1 MNIHAVKLQ
10 LCFYTTRRSICPPSH
25 SALSCFLFR
34 SLLGETEGFGVGV
47 SSFFYPQCGV
57 EAVPAPRIDTLHI
70 TGFGLSSPLSCAEL
84 LQDWLWPPLL
94 PGSVISFAHRS
105 ALRTD
110 SVSISKPAANLPT
123 LADTHSSQSRQD
135 RRNTYG
141 GKEKERSES
150 RSNNFYTFLSPL
162 LLFLVLF
169 LQ

>member
-1 MNIHAVKLQ
+1 MLFVEHI
-10 LCFYTTRRSICPPSH
+10 
-25 SALSCFLFR
+25 SALMFSPLLLSLQVSPRWFR
-34 SLLGETEGFGVGV
+34 GIGVGV

-57 EAVPAPRIDTLHI
+57 EAVPASGIDTLHI

-135 RRNTYG
+135 RPNTYG
-141 GKEKERSES
+141 GKKR
-150 RSNNFYTFLSPL
+150 RDPNRTL
-162 LLFLVLF
+162 LISTPFF
-169 LQ
+169 SFFFFFFCGW

>member
-1 MNIHAVKLQ
+1 M
-10 LCFYTTRRSICPPSH
+10 
-25 SALSCFLFR
+25 
-34 SLLGETEGFGVGV
+34 GV

-150 RSNNFYTFLSPL
+150 HSLNFYTFFFPSSFFAVIIKQDSDLEAL
-162 LLFLVLF
+162 KETRTCGMKKD
-169 LQ
+169 